1 MEGGL
6 GGFKY
11 DFFDVMLDSIYA
23 DILCMAL
30 AYRMYHDIYIMT
42 TRAQLS
48 EEIRHA
54 DVGQAERWPRRI
66 LLSFA
71 PSAAAAWHCERSR
84 TPCKDGYM
92 TQLYRKGFALC
103 RQPPL
108 S

>member
-30 AYRMYHDIYIMT
+30 AYRMYHDIYIFPM
-42 TRAQLS
+42 RAQLS

-54 DVGQAERWPRRI
+54 DIGG
-66 LLSFA
+66 LL
-71 PSAAAAWHCERSR
+71 E
-84 TPCKDGYM
+84 PCRGAFK
-92 TQLYRKGFALC
+92 A
-103 RQPPL
+103 
-108 S
+108 